1 MNTRSLIL
9 AGLGMFILLNASLM
23 ALYLLMRPSP
33 PRPVEMD
40 LKVIKSLPPFTLTS
54 QAGVPF
60 SSESL
65 AGKVWIADFIFTSC
79 PGPCPIMTKNLAG
92 VSETLKMYDDVAYV
106 SISVDPET
114 DTPEVLARFA
124 ERYGADPARWTFLT
138 GAPEA
143 IQSIAADSFMLGSI
157 DDPMIHSPK
166 FTLVDKQGRIRGYYT
181 GTDEVE
187 VDQMITA
194 VHLLRK
200 E

>member
-1 MNTRSLIL
+1 
-9 AGLGMFILLNASLM
+9 
-23 ALYLLMRPSP
+23 
-33 PRPVEMD
+33 
-40 LKVIKSLPPFTLTS
+40 
-54 QAGVPF
+54 
-60 SSESL
+60 
-65 AGKVWIADFIFTSC
+65 
-79 PGPCPIMTKNLAG
+79 MTKNLAG

-194 VHLLRK
+194 VQLVRK
-200 E
+200 EEREGPLTTCPPSMRA